1 MVFQTYVHALVPQEA
16 IAGFG
21 LTHFQFTNRGKPV
34 VFHDDHADYVRSLE
48 RFFVRKVSPEAT
60 APARRLPRPRRRA
73 RRRRALR
80 PESARGGGTIR

>member
-1 MVFQTYVHALVPQEA
+1 MVFQTYVHALVPTEA

-34 VFHDDHADYVRSLE
+34 VFHDDHADYVRTLE
-48 RFFVRKVSPEAT
+48 RFFVRKASPEAT

-73 RRRRALR
+73 RRRRALDR
-80 PESARGGGTIR
+80 LGARRRHYR